1 MMRRR
6 SFLQAF
12 PALGVLLSGSKSRA
26 GEPDRSSSGQG
37 LLLTTW
43 GFGLEANEVAW
54 KTLRSGGSALD
65 AIEQGIRHCELD
77 PAERSVGL
85 GGRPDRDGIVT
96 LDACIMDHLGN
107 AGSVCAMQGIATPI
121 SVARAVMEKT
131 PHIMLA
137 GAGARQFA
145 IEQGFQVQDLLVEDS
160 RREWQDWLKDAR
172 YRPIANIENHDTIGM
187 LGLDAHGHLA
197 GGCST
202 SGMAFKLHGRVGDS
216 PIIGAGLYVDG
227 AVGACPATGHGEE
240 VMRTVGAFR
249 VVQAMSLGLSP
260 QAACERAV
268 EAIANFFQRRG
279 KDWSDTQIGFI
290 AVNKQ
295 GDVGAYALRSG
306 FNYALK
312 TESREELLPADSL
325 LG

>member
-1 MMRRR
+1 MGLTVA
-6 SFLQAF
+6 SD
-12 PALGVLLSGSKSRA
+12 ALSATPIVRPYR
-26 GEPDRSSSGQG
+26 GEG
-37 LLLTTW
+37 LFLTTW
-43 GFGLEANEVAW
+43 RFGLTSNEAAW
-54 KTLRSGGSALD
+54 QTLDSGGSLLD
-65 AIEQGIRHCELD
+65 AIEQGIRTCELD

-85 GGRPDRDGIVT
+85 GGRPDRDGVVT

-107 AGSVCAMQGIATPI
+107 AGSVCAMEGIATPI

-137 GAGARQFA
+137 GDGARRFA
-145 IEQGFQVQDLLVEDS
+145 LEQGFASQDLLVEDS
-160 RREWQDWLKDAR
+160 QREWQDWLKEAR

-187 LGLDAHGHLA
+187 LGLDADGRLA

-202 SGMAFKLHGRVGDS
+202 SGMAFKMHGRVGDS

-227 AVGACPATGHGEE
+227 DVGACTATGHGEE

-249 VVQAMSLGLSP
+249 VVQGMSLGLSP
-260 QAACERAV
+260 QAACEAAV
-268 EAIANFFQRRG
+268 EAIAAFFRRRA

-290 AVNKQ
+290 ALNKN
-295 GDVGAYALRSG
+295 GDIGAYALRSG
-306 FNYALK
+306 FDYAVRDQ
-312 TESREELLPADSL
+312 SRTELLRAESL